1 MVSLWFFQPHYRLE
15 RLLFNSYYHVE
26 VEMDKTWYGK
36 VGFLTSEC
44 PDVDTRTY
52 TKCPSLS
59 SNKSANR
66 NLYDE
71 GDGGKSFS
79 FQLSEF
85 CQILVQCY

>member
-1 MVSLWFFQPHYRLE
+1 MGSLWFFQPHYRLE

-52 TKCPSLS
+52 TKCPSLF
-59 SNKSANR
+59 NNIGLKFDR
-66 NLYDE
+66 I
-71 GDGGKSFS
+71 
-79 FQLSEF
+79 
-85 CQILVQCY
+85 QIAEKKTTYHHLLRHTGSYFHFY